1 MGNSK
6 NKIIYDGNVLI
17 DLTGDTATA
26 DKVLDGYIFHLKSG
40 DITEGTCTYDADT
53 SDATA
58 SASEILDTK
67 TGYVNGNKIIGSM
80 PNRGAVTGV
89 IDSIDEEYTIQAG
102 YHDGSGKVSIDA
114 IEQAKLIPSNIRE
127 DVTILGITGTMSGS
141 EDVKAQSKTTTPTSS
156 QQVIVPDSGYNY
168 LTQVTINAIPYDETL
183 NAAGGYTV
191 TIG

>member
-1 MGNSK
+1 
-6 NKIIYDGNVLI
+6 
-17 DLTGDTATA
+17 
-26 DKVLDGYIFHLKSG
+26 
-40 DITEGTCTYDADT
+40 
-53 SDATA
+53 
-58 SASEILDTK
+58 
-67 TGYVNGNKIIGSM
+67 M

-127 DVTILGITGTMSGS
+127 DVTILGITGTMSSS